1 MEFRIL
7 GPLEVAGDDG
17 RLLDLGRPKQR
28 AVLGLLLLHAG
39 RVVSLEHLVDEL
51 WGEEPPAQAVAS
63 LQAYVSHL
71 RRLLATPRLLI
82 SQAPGY
88 RLDVA
93 PDDLDAARFERL
105 AAEGR
110 RLLDAGEPGAADET
124 LARALSLWRGD
135 VLADQAEIAR
145 GERTRLEELRLGAL
159 EDRMAAGLALGRP
172 AAVVADLDRL
182 VVAHPYRESLRG
194 LRMLALY
201 RAGRQAEA
209 LGAYQETRALL
220 SDELGIDPG
229 PELELL
235 HQRILGHASE
245 LDGPAESRAV
255 PVAPP
260 EPRPDLLV
268 GRDEQLAAL
277 R

>member
-105 AAEGR
+105 AAQGR
-110 RLLDAGEPGAADET
+110 PLLEAGDPGAADET
-124 LARALSLWRGD
+124 LARALS
-135 VLADQAEIAR
+135 
-145 GERTRLEELRLGAL
+145 
-159 EDRMAAGLALGRP
+159 
-172 AAVVADLDRL
+172 
-182 VVAHPYRESLRG
+182 
-194 LRMLALY
+194 
-201 RAGRQAEA
+201 
-209 LGAYQETRALL
+209 
-220 SDELGIDPG
+220 
-229 PELELL
+229 
-235 HQRILGHASE
+235 
-245 LDGPAESRAV
+245 
-255 PVAPP
+255 
-260 EPRPDLLV
+260 
-268 GRDEQLAAL
+268 
-277 R
+277 